1 MGVPVKQEMDASMPG
16 LIDFFPDA
24 DSLAAVAPEDLGI
37 ALLQLIQQERGPR
50 VTLSNL
56 EMPLWNANTPAY
68 PQHRRM
74 EVGRAIAESWQW
86 LQNEGLLMPDL
97 DQPNGWFCLTRKGAT
112 LRTRADLE
120 AYRQGNLL
128 PSALLHPRL
137 AEKVQPMF
145 MRGDYDVAVFQ
156 SFKEVEVAVR
166 AAARMSNS
174 DIGRK
179 LMQAA
184 FNPDTGPLTDREA
197 DKGERVGLMDLFS
210 GGIGYCKNP
219 PGHRERDFDRGS
231 AAQLIAFASYL
242 LTQVETIGAFKATV
256 QGKKEARVHM
266 IVDRE

>member
-1 MGVPVKQEMDASMPG
+1 MPG
-16 LIDFFPDA
+16 LIEFFPDA
-24 DSLAAVAPEDLGI
+24 NALLAAGPEDVGI
-37 ALLQLIQQERGPR
+37 VLLQLIQQDRGPR
-50 VTLSNL
+50 VTLPNL

-97 DQPNGWFCLTRKGAT
+97 DQPNGWFCLTRKGAA
-112 LRTRADLE
+112 LRTVADLE
-120 AYRQGNLL
+120 AYRQGSLL
-128 PSALLHPRL
+128 PSALLHPTL
-137 AEKVQPMF
+137 GEKVRPMF

-166 AAARMSNS
+166 AEAGMSNS

-184 FNPDTGPLTDREA
+184 FNPDSGPLTDHGA

-219 PGHRERDFDRGS
+219 PGHRERDFDRVS
-231 AAQLIAFASYL
+231 AARLIAFASYL
-242 LTQVETIGAFKATV
+242 LTEVETIGAAKGVA
-256 QGKKEARVHM
+256 QGKNAALR
-266 IVDRE
+266 